1 MRGSDRMNTP
11 SPLDS
16 NLRRPHPLAVSLIER
31 LRTQPGAAVIDFG
44 AGSGRNTSA
53 LVAAG
58 FNVCG
63 VADSETAAFTAAHEY
78 DAAVSTHALLH
89 GTNSTVVSML
99 QSLAN
104 GLRPHAPFFA
114 TFASKH
120 DSRYGRGTRIENNVF
135 APGSGDEAGV
145 AHVYFDEAGL
155 RAVLEPHFV
164 IEALEER
171 NVDAIAGRW
180 AHEQRPE
187 GSVHWFVYA
196 RRV

>member
-1 MRGSDRMNTP
+1 MNTP

-16 NLRRPHPLAVSLIER
+16 NLRRPHPLAVALIER
-31 LRTQPGAAVIDFG
+31 LQTQPGAAVIDFG

-53 LVAAG
+53 LQAAG

-63 VADSETAAFTAAHEY
+63 VRDSETATFTPAHEF

-104 GLRPHAPFFA
+104 GLKPHAPFYA

-120 DSRYGRGTRIENNVF
+120 DSRYGQGTRIERGVF
-135 APGSGDEAGV
+135 APDTGDEAGV

-155 RAVLEPHFV
+155 RGVLGPYFV

-171 NVDAIAGRW
+171 NVDAVVGRW
-180 AHEQRPE
+180 AHEQRPD